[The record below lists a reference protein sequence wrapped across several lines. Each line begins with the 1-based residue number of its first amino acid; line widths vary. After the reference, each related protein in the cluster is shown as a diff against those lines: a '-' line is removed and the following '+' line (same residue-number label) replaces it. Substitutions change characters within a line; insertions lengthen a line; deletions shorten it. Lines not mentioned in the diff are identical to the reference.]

1 MSKKHT
7 DAKRFNIPFAD
18 HAIANIITSE
28 KQCDI

>member
-1 MSKKHT
+1 MMSKKHT

-28 KQCDI
+28 K